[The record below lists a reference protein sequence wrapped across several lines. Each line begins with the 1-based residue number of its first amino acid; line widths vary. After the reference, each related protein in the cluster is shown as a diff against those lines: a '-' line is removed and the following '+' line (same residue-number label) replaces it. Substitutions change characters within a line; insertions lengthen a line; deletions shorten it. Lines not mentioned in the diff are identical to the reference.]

1 MAPSGRECRLVKL
14 VGLAL
19 LFGGLLLGG
28 ASSAG
33 AQDADQRAT
42 VLHLSETAERP
53 VKRDLLRVELRVDES
68 GADARTVQSAINRR
82 MTAALDR
89 VHQTPGVRVETGLYS
104 VDQERQ
110 GNGPAHWRG
119 SQSVILTGKD
129 ADALLK
135 LAGVLQSDGLI
146 ASSLRYQ
153 TSPETVQAAQ
163 DELTAEAIAALD
175 RRATSIAGSMHL
187 TVLRYRDLHVGNAET
202 ADRPVPRF
210 AAMAASSPVAEPGE
224 SSVRVT
230 VDAELLLARSQP

>member
-19 LFGGLLLGG
+19 LFGGSLLGG

-153 TSPETVQAAQ
+153 TSPET
-163 DELTAEAIAALD
+163 D

-210 AAMAASSPVAEPGE
+210 AAMAASSPVAESGE